1 MRKITTIVSGT
12 LMFWLVSG
20 LMATEVMAQ
29 TCWPPVPCSDINVK
43 ENIAD
48 VDVDEVLAALF

>member
-12 LMFWLVSG
+12 LIYW
-20 LMATEVMAQ
+20 LMAGAVMAL
-29 TCWPPVPCSDINVK
+29 PPMSDINVK

-48 VDVDEVLAALF
+48 VDVDEVLTALF